1 MCGIA
6 GKVCFDS
13 TACVDARLIER
24 MTDTIRHR
32 GPDDGGVWVSGAVGL
47 GNRRLSIID
56 LSPRGHQPMSNEDG
70 SVWIAFN
77 GEIYN
82 FQELRAELAAQGH
95 VFRSNTDTE
104 TIVHLYERDG
114 VDCVARLRGMFAFA
128 IWDAPRRRLFAARDR
143 LGKKPLFY
151 YSGRDALLF
160 ASEPKAILQDPRVPR
175 EADPEAI
182 RHYLTYGYVP
192 SPWSAFRGLR
202 KLPPAHYLLFE
213 NGRVEVRRYWT
224 LRYHPKR
231 EQREADLA
239 DELLA
244 LLEQSVRLRLVSD
257 VPLGALLSGG
267 VDSSAVV
274 ALMRRVSP
282 ATVRTFSIGFD
293 QPEYDELAHARRVA
307 EHLHTDHHELVVHPD
322 AVVLLPR
329 IVWHYNEPFADSSA
343 VPSFAVCEMARRE
356 VTVALNGDGGDEVFL
371 GYDRYVAANLSARL
385 DFIARPARRAAAR
398 LLAPLPLGAPKS
410 SLYRLR
416 RFLEVAALPPNERY
430 ARWITLFDG
439 EGADRLLSPDFAGQ
453 TAQPA
458 FGLLNDALRQSDGGS
473 PAETASHADVL
484 MYLPDDLLVKM
495 DIASMAHSLEVRSPL
510 LDHHV
515 LEFAASLPAGLKLRG
530 LVQKYLLKRVM
541 RDALPESI
549 LSRRKMGFGVPI
561 DSWFRHELRD
571 LASDTLLG
579 SRAMARGYF
588 RRVEVQR
595 LLDEHVAG
603 TAHHHA
609 QLWSLLMLEL
619 WHRMFIDQPC
629 PAAAPASI

>member
-6 GKVCFDS
+6 GKVCSDR
-13 TACVDARLIER
+13 ADCVDAGLIER
-24 MTDTIRHR
+24 MTETIRHR
-32 GPDDGGVWVSGAVGL
+32 GPDDGGVWVNGPVGL

-82 FQELRAELAAQGH
+82 FAELRAELAAQGH
-95 VFRSNTDTE
+95 LFRSDTDTE

-114 VDCVARLRGMFAFA
+114 LDCVKRLRGMFAFA

-143 LGKKPLFY
+143 LGKKPFFY
-151 YSGRDALLF
+151 YSGRDGLLF
-160 ASEPKAILQDPRVPR
+160 ASEPKAILQDPGVPR
-175 EADPEAI
+175 EVDAQAI

-213 NGRVEVRRYWT
+213 NGRVDVRGYWT
-224 LRYHPKR
+224 LRYQPKR
-231 EQREADLA
+231 TAPEAALA

-282 ATVRTFSIGFD
+282 AAIRTFSIGFEH
-293 QPEYDELAHARRVA
+293 PEYDEIAYARRVA
-307 EHLHTDHHELVVHPD
+307 EHLHTEHHQFTVRPD
-322 AVVLLPR
+322 AVALLPR

-371 GYDRYVAANLSARL
+371 GYDRYVAANLSARFDGL
-385 DFIARPARRAAAR
+385 PRAARKAASA
-398 LLAPLPLGAPKS
+398 LLAPLPLGTPKS
-410 SLYRLR
+410 SLHRLR
-416 RFLEVAALPPNERY
+416 RFAEVAALPANERY

-439 EGADRLLSPDFAGQ
+439 DSAAQLLAPEFARA
-453 TAQPA
+453 TAGPA
-458 FGLLNDALRQSDGGS
+458 FGLLDEALRQSDGSS
-473 PAETASHADVL
+473 PAERASHADVQ

-515 LEFAASLPAGLKLRG
+515 LEFAAALPAGLKLHG
-530 LVQKYLLKRVM
+530 MVQKYLLKRVM

-561 DSWFRHELRD
+561 DRWFRNELRD
-571 LASDTLLG
+571 LARDTLLDQ
-579 SRAMARGYF
+579 RATARGYF
-588 RRVEVQR
+588 RKAAVQR
-595 LLDEHVAG
+595 LLDEHDAG

-609 QLWSLLMLEL
+609 RLWSLLMLEL